1 MNRPFTPN
9 SGYTGAGTLPMNKPG
24 LRYLLPL
31 ALVLL
36 VNAGCA
42 WFAGD
47 SRERPSSATPKA
59 TRLVEE
65 GRHYEAIRLW
75 QEAPPGSDTDQKV
88 KETEK
93 LLAADIDGRVKQ
105 MNSLYKRGRLAE
117 AVKTLLAL
125 IEVDPRRRDELSQ
138 KYQGIRADYD
148 GRRAEYRKLIDAEKA
163 SGDLAGAHE
172 MLVKL
177 TYIDPYDA
185 AAQEELAAAERSWNA
200 DLGAAMTE
208 ANRLWQSGSFDE
220 ARDAY
225 EKVTRRW
232 PGYPVAKNYLD
243 QLRLNDAPAL
253 ARTEKAEQ
261 TKLAAAVQGYLGQAE
276 KCQTAGDYR
285 CALEKLNAALAEDPA
300 SQPALEKKDALLRE
314 LGPTVEDLYKKGLEY
329 YRGEEIGRA
338 ADQWR
343 LVLLIDPGHERAK
356 RDLQRAESILQK
368 LKKVQ
373 TRPEPPGDAEKKAA
387 GS

>member
-1 MNRPFTPN
+1 
-9 SGYTGAGTLPMNKPG
+9 MNKRG
-24 LRYLLPL
+24 HSYLLPL

-42 WFAGD
+42 WFSGD

-59 TRLVEE
+59 ARLVEE
-65 GRHYEAIRLW
+65 GRYYEAIRLW

-117 AVKTLLAL
+117 AAKTLLAL
-125 IEVDPRRRDELSQ
+125 LEVDPRRRDELSQ
-138 KYQGIRADYD
+138 KYQGIRADYE
-148 GRRAEYRKLIDAEKA
+148 GRKAEYRKLIDSEKA
-163 SGDLAGAHE
+163 TGDLAGAHE

-177 TYIDPYDA
+177 TYIDPYDP
-185 AAQEELAAAERSWNA
+185 AAQEELAQVERSWRA
-200 DLGAAMTE
+200 DLDAAMAE
-208 ANRLWQSGSFDE
+208 AARHWNAGSFEE

-225 EKVTRRW
+225 DKIARRW

-261 TKLAAAVQGYLGQAE
+261 TKLAAAVQGLLTQAE
-276 KCQTAGDYR
+276 KCQTGGDYR
-285 CALEKLNAALAEDPA
+285 CAIEKLNAALAEDPA
-300 SQPALEKKDALLRE
+300 SQTALEKKDALLRE
-314 LGPTVEDLYKKGLEY
+314 LTPTVEDLYKKGLEY
-329 YRGEEIGRA
+329 YRGEEIARA

-343 LVLLIDPGHERAK
+343 LVLLIDPAHEKAR
-356 RDLQRAESILQK
+356 RDLQRAESVLQK

-373 TRPEPPGDAEKKAA
+373 PRTGTRSDPADGDAGDSTRKA